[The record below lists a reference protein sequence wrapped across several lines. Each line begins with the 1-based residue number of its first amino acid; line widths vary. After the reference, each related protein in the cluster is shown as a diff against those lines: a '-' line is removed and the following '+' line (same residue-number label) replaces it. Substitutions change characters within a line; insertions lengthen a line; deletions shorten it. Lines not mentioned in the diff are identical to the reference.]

1 MGLLS
6 LPLAPITGL
15 IKLGEVL
22 RDQVDNELSGRSSVR
37 RQLEELEQARA
48 SGRISEEEE
57 LQGQRE
63 VLDRVMGRPGDG
75 ESAES
80 AKEER

>member
-22 RDQVDNELSGRSSVR
+22 QDQVDNELHGRSAAR
-37 RQLEELEQARA
+37 HQLEELEEARA
-48 SGRISEEEE
+48 SGHISEEEE

-63 VLDRVMGRPGDG
+63 VLDRTMG
-75 ESAES
+75 
-80 AKEER
+80 

>member
-1 MGLLS
+1 M
-6 LPLAPITGL
+6 PLAPITGL

-22 RDQVDNELSGRSSVR
+22 QDQVDNELHGRSAAR
-37 RQLEELEQARA
+37 RQLEELEEARA

-63 VLDRVMGRPGDG
+63 VLDRTMGRHGNG
-75 ESAES
+75 ESPES